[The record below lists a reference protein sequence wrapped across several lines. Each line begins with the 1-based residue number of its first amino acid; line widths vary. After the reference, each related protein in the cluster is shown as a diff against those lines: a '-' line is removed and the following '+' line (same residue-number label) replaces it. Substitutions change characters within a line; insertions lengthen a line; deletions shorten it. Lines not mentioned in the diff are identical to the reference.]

1 MDTLFEVQNITK
13 QFGMETNRVEALKQS
28 SFMIKNNDIISI
40 SGPSGAGKSTLL
52 HVLSGLEKVSS
63 GEILFKNRKYSELS
77 HDKMAEIRLHE
88 FGFVFQNFCLISSMS
103 VQDNI
108 YLPSIIKSGQVDEE
122 LFYELIKELGLEHRL
137 NHMPDQ
143 LSGGEKQRVTIARAL
158 ITSPSVIFADEP
170 TGNLD
175 SKNSEAVFTLLF
187 NLVKKFHQTL
197 IYVTHDVEK
206 AKLAPRKIIVKDGV
220 LYE

>member
-1 MDTLFEVQNITK
+1 
-13 QFGMETNRVEALKQS
+13 
-28 SFMIKNNDIISI
+28 
-40 SGPSGAGKSTLL
+40 
-52 HVLSGLEKVSS
+52 
-63 GEILFKNRKYSELS
+63 
-77 HDKMAEIRLHE
+77 
-88 FGFVFQNFCLISSMS
+88 
-103 VQDNI
+103 
-108 YLPSIIKSGQVDEE
+108 
-122 LFYELIKELGLEHRL
+122 
-137 NHMPDQ
+137 MPDQ